1 MAHIETRCI
10 IEIERSFNYKEWNMN
25 QYTHLSIFERE
36 MIFSLTAQKSSI
48 TMIAE
53 LIGRNKSTVS
63 RELSRNTTRKRPYS
77 PTNAQNRA
85 VKQHLHGGAKRKV
98 SDPKT
103 RELVRRLF
111 LNNHWSPE
119 QISNRLKVEN
129 NAIQLSTNTIY
140 RAIYSGIF
148 DNKTKSNGYL
158 KATRMLRHHGKKRHK
173 RGIKDTRG
181 KIVISHNLEERP
193 EEANDRLVPGYIE
206 ADTILGKPGESCIV
220 TLVDRTTRYLLAG
233 KVCKKASGPVANK
246 MIELLN
252 GLPKGWLKAITPDRG
267 KEFAQHAFVTEKLD
281 GIQFY
286 FPAPH
291 APWARGTNEN
301 TNGLLREYIPKKAD
315 INSYTDEEVAI
326 KVMALNMRPRK
337 CLGYKSPFEAYY
349 ETSLH
354 LT

>member
-1 MAHIETRCI
+1 
-10 IEIERSFNYKEWNMN
+10 
-25 QYTHLSIFERE
+25 
-36 MIFSLTAQKSSI
+36 
-48 TMIAE
+48 MIAD

-63 RELSRNTTRKRPYS
+63 RELSRNTSTSLYS
-77 PTNAQNRA
+77 PTKAQERA
-85 VKQHLHGGAKRKV
+85 VKKHLNGGIKQKV

-103 RELVRRLF
+103 KEIVRKLF
-111 LNNHWSPE
+111 LINHWSPE
-119 QISNRLKVEN
+119 QISNRLKAEN
-129 NAIQLSTNTIY
+129 NVIQLSTNTIY

-148 DNKTKSNGYL
+148 DNKTKANGYA

-173 RGIKDTRG
+173 KGIKETRG

-193 EEANDRLVPGYIE
+193 KEADDRLVPGYIE
-206 ADTILGKPGESCIV
+206 ADTILGKPGGSCIV

-233 KVCKKASGPVANK
+233 KACKKASGPVANK
-246 MIELLN
+246 MVELLS
-252 GLPKGWLKAITPDRG
+252 GLPEGWLKGITPDRG
-267 KEFAQHAFVTEKLD
+267 KEFSLHTYVTNQLD

-315 INSYTDEEVAI
+315 INSYTDEEVA
-326 KVMALNMRPRK
+326 KDVMILNMRPRK
-337 CLGYKSPFEAYY
+337 CLGYKSPFEAFYG
-349 ETSLH
+349 TSLH